1 MLEQARAMIAVS
13 KSPKKKLSRGELARL
28 QQTLLALENG
38 SCTERLNQAEKA
50 LSGDLAAVRGA
61 DDSVLAV
68 CGELYRLML
77 AFQS

>member
-1 MLEQARAMIAVS
+1 MMAKSRKAFRRA
-13 KSPKKKLSRGELARL
+13 ELRL

-38 SCTERLNQAEKA
+38 SCAERLNQAENA